1 MHGNSAG
8 DYATRNAADRERL
21 RALVTRLSEEELQR
35 PLAEG
40 WTAAATLAH
49 LAFWDRFVLVRWEQ
63 YDREGAF
70 LDLPDRH
77 LDLVNAAMLPQ
88 WLALAPRRAAEL
100 ALVEAEAVDRRI
112 AGLAP
117 EAVRAALAT
126 NRPAMIDRSLHR
138 RAHLDELER
147 TVG

>member
-1 MHGNSAG
+1 MHGNAAE

-21 RALVTRLSEEELQR
+21 RALVTRLSEAELQR
-35 PLAEG
+35 PLAAG
-40 WTAAATLAH
+40 WTVAATLAH
-49 LAFWDRFVLVRWEQ
+49 LAFWDRFVLERWEQ

-70 LDLPDRH
+70 LDLPDR
-77 LDLVNAAMLPQ
+77 LVDLVNAAMLPQ

-100 ALVEAEAVDRRI
+100 ALTEAEAGDRRI

-117 EAVRAALAT
+117 EAVQAALAT
-126 NRPAMIDRSLHR
+126 NRLAMLDRSRHR

-147 TVG
+147 ALE